1 MSAAPAE
8 HLQAQPVHE
17 DDDGSRAATGFPGF
31 ADRLDP
37 PAAGNHAGP
46 GVGDDR
52 FNVEAEVGIAIVPG
66 VGQGQP
72 GADGTDRQDVAERR
86 ILWGVQG
93 GNRCGLPADGPG
105 AHHRP
110 RHSEAAR
117 AAI

>member
-1 MSAAPAE
+1 MSATLTE
-8 HLQAQPVHE
+8 HLQAQAVHE
-17 DDDGSRAATGFPGF
+17 DDDGSRATAGLPG
-31 ADRLDP
+31 RLDP
-37 PAAGNHAGP
+37 PAAGDHAGP

-52 FNVEAEVGIAIVPG
+52 FNIGAEVSNAVVRG